1 RDLLDRIAA
10 EGEAR
15 VVEQDLRRL
24 RRRAEDVDAL
34 LRAHVERPRLGA
46 GRAALAAF
54 PGHFPQPLH
63 PTRAEMERMPE
74 GGEAQR
80 GGRAEA
86 RAGAGDHH
94 QPLVAHSEVT
104 STASDSSRL
113 PSALDR

>member
-1 RDLLDRIAA
+1 MSDKGLVVITGASSGFGAA
-10 EGEAR
+10 T
-15 VVEQDLRRL
+15 
-24 RRRAEDVDAL
+24 AL
-34 LRAHVERPRLGA
+34 AFARLGA

-63 PTRAEMERMPE
+63 PARAEMERMPE
-74 GGEAQR
+74 GSEAQR

-104 STASDSSRL
+104 STESGSSRL